1 MANDFKIDKYMFKLL
16 QSEPFFAAISR
27 RVEKIATTSIPT
39 AGVRI
44 NPQTANFELFYNPE
58 FFESLTMKQIR
69 GVLKHEFYHLIF
81 QHLTTRMPGGELSKM
96 WNIATDLAINSYLVG
111 ELPEGCCV
119 PGQDMFSEFPIGK
132 SSEWYYEKLK
142 QMRDEQKGEGEG
154 KGQNGGGAGQ
164 FGDTFDD
171 HSGWGDADEVTSSLA
186 KEKMRQLAQ
195 EAAKEANANGW
206 GSVPSDV
213 RKEIAKMTSQ
223 VVDWKKVLRYFIKT
237 SERAERKSSIKKIN
251 RRYPYIH
258 AGKKRNNRAKIAIS
272 IDQSGSVSDA
282 ALQKFFAEL
291 DNLAQLAEFTVI
303 PFDTRVV
310 EEKIFV
316 WRRGERR
323 QWRRVAFG
331 GTDFNPPTKY
341 VNERG
346 FDGHIILTDMCAPKP
361 IASKCQRLWIVCASR
376 PYFQTNEKV
385 IFLTGNS

>member
-1 MANDFKIDKYMFKLL
+1 MGSNFKIDKYMFKLL

-27 RVEKIATTSIPT
+27 RVEKIATTAIPT

-44 NPQTANFELFYNPE
+44 NPQTTNFEFFYNPE
-58 FFESLTMKQIR
+58 FFETLSMKQIR

-81 QHLTTRMPGGELSKM
+81 QHLTSRMPGGELSKM
-96 WNIATDLAINSYLVG
+96 WNIATDLAINSHLVG
-111 ELPEGCCV
+111 ELPEGCCI
-119 PGQDMFSEFPIGK
+119 PGQDVFSEFPLGK
-132 SSEWYYEKLK
+132 TSEWYYEKLK
-142 QMRDEQKGEGEG
+142 QMKDEQSGN
-154 KGQNGGGAGQ
+154 GQSGDGSGNM

-171 HSGWGDADEVTSSLA
+171 HSGWGESDEVTSSLA

-195 EAAKEANANGW
+195 EAAKEANASGW

-213 RKEIAKMTSQ
+213 RKEMAKMASQ

-237 SERAERKSSIKKIN
+237 SERAERRSSIKRIN

-258 AGKKRNNRAKIAIS
+258 AGKKRSNRARIAIS
-272 IDQSGSVSDA
+272 VDQSGSVSDA

-310 EEKIFV
+310 EEKVFV
-316 WRRGERR
+316 WRKGERR
-323 QWRRVAFG
+323 PWSRVAFG

-341 VNERG
+341 VNEKG

-361 IASKCQRLWIVCASR
+361 IASKCQRLWISCSSR
-376 PYFQTNEKV
+376 PLFQTNEKI
-385 IFLTGNS
+385 IFLGGSY